1 MARKFLAVLLVVLL
15 AFPINAQ
22 AVMPRVI
29 SAAPSISYNGT
40 TATCSATIIA
50 NSSTDT
56 IQATLTLYHGTSITT
71 RWTASGQGYLHT
83 SRDVVVIRGWT
94 YRLEVEYT
102 VNGKQMTTAMVEKEC
117 P

>member
-22 AVMPRVI
+22 A
-29 SAAPSISYNGT
+29 AAPRAITAAPTISYSGT
-40 TATCSATIIA
+40 TATCTATIVA
-50 NSSTDT
+50 GNSTDA

-71 RWTASGQGYLHT
+71 RWTASGQGYLIT
-83 SRDVVVIRGWT
+83 SRDVAVIRGWT
-94 YRLEVEYT
+94 YRLEVEYF
-102 VNGKQMTTAMVEKEC
+102 VNGQRMTTATVEKEC